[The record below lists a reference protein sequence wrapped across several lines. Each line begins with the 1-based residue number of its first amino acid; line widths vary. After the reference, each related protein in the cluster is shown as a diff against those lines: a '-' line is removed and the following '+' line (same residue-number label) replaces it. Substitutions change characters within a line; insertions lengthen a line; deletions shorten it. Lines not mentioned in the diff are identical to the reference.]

1 VPALPSW
8 LTDPLWDQFA
18 ALLPQRPAYA
28 ETHPLGCHRPR
39 IKDRIVFDKLVQVLV
54 FGCGYRKIA
63 DEACSATTL
72 RDRRDEWIELGVF
85 ERLELIVLEAY
96 DRIVGLA
103 LEAIPV
109 DGCHTKAV
117 SGGECAGPSPVD
129 RRKAGLKRSTATD
142 GNGIPLG
149 AVAAPG
155 NRHDSPLLGP
165 TLAKLDRL
173 GPLPEQATVHLDAAY
188 GPDKG
193 RKTAA
198 EHGLRAEVA
207 VKGVAAPIQNTKR
220 WPVERTNAWGN
231 QFHRIA
237 RCTQRRE
244 KVIDA
249 YLSLAHAIITLRRL
263 IRQAWTLNRWDTRPK
278 RRP

>member
-1 VPALPSW
+1 MPALPSW
-8 LTDPLWDQFA
+8 LTEPLWDQFA
-18 ALLPQRPAYA
+18 ALLPERPAYA
-28 ETHPLGCHRPR
+28 ATHPLGCHRPR
-39 IKDRIVFDKLVQVLV
+39 INDRTVFDKLVQVLV
-54 FGCGYRKIA
+54 FGCGYRKIE
-63 DEACSATTL
+63 DETCSATTL
-72 RDRRDEWIELGVF
+72 RERRDEWVELGVF
-85 ERLELIVLEAY
+85 EQLELIVLAAY

-103 LEAIPV
+103 LDDIPI

-129 RRKAGLKRSTATD
+129 RRKGGMKRSTATD

-165 TLAKLDRL
+165 TLARLERL

-188 GPDKG
+188 GAVKG
-193 RKTAA
+193 VKTAA
-198 EHGLRAEVA
+198 EHGLLAEVA
-207 VKGVAAPIQNTKR
+207 VKGIAAPIQNTKR

-231 QFHRIA
+231 QFHKIA
-237 RCTQRRE
+237 RCTERSTA
-244 KVIDA
+244 VIDA

-263 IRQAWTLNRWDTRPK
+263 IRQAWTLYRWDTRPK